1 MNDGIIWWIIMGL
14 VAGWLS
20 GKITRGHGFGL
31 LADLFLGLIG
41 GVIGGYVFTLLGIHA
56 FGLIGSLAAATVG
69 ATILVALARLFTPR
83 CG

>member
-1 MNDGIIWWIIMGL
+1 MNEGIIWWIILGL
-14 VAGWLS
+14 IAGWLS
-20 GKITRGHGFGL
+20 GKITRGQGFGL

-41 GVIGGYVFTLLGIHA
+41 GVIGGWVFTLLGIRA

-69 ATILVALARLFTPR
+69 ATILVALARLFAVR

>member
-1 MNDGIIWWIIMGL
+1 MNDGIIWWIILGL
-14 VAGWLS
+14 IAGWLS
-20 GKITRGHGFGL
+20 GKITRGHGFWL

-41 GVIGGYVFTLLGIHA
+41 AVIGGWVFTLLGIHS

-69 ATILVALARLFTPR
+69 ATILVALARLFATR